1 MYHFYMDGVLLPVTP
16 SKVSIKVNNNNK
28 TLTLINEGE
37 INILKDAGLTDIEFD
52 ALIPNHQHPF
62 SIYEGGFQGSA
73 YFTNK
78 LEQLKVDKEP
88 FQFIITRQLPNG
100 QMLFDNNIT
109 VSLESYTL
117 KEDAKSYG
125 FDVLVSIKLK
135 QYKEFKVK
143 TYTVNSSGKASVKD
157 SRETKNSPAPKK
169 TPTVHP
175 VVSGDTLWKL
185 AKKYY
190 GNGSKYPVIA
200 KANNIS
206 NPNLILVGQKLTIP
220 VLN

>member
-1 MYHFYMDGVLLPVTP
+1 MYYFYLDGVLLPVTP
-16 SKVSIKVNNNNK
+16 SKLSIKVKNNNK

-37 INILKDAGLTDIEFD
+37 INLLKEAGLTDIEFD
-52 ALIPNHQHPF
+52 VLLPNHQHPF
-62 SIYEGGFQGSA
+62 AIYEGGFQGSA

-78 LEQLKVDKEP
+78 LEQLKVDKQP
-88 FQFIITRQLPNG
+88 FQFIVTRELPNG
-100 QMLFDNNIT
+100 QKMFDNNIT
-109 VSLESYTL
+109 VSMESYTL

-125 FDVLVSIKLK
+125 FDVLASIKLK

-143 TYTVNSSGKASVKD
+143 TYTTNAGKASVRTQ
-157 SRETKNSPAPKK
+157 RETKNAPAPKK
-169 TPTVHP
+169 TPATYS

-190 GNGSKYPVIA
+190 GDGSKYPVIA
-200 KANNIS
+200 KANNIA

>member
-1 MYHFYMDGVLLPVTP
+1 M
-16 SKVSIKVNNNNK
+16 
-28 TLTLINEGE
+28 
-37 INILKDAGLTDIEFD
+37 
-52 ALIPNHQHPF
+52 
-62 SIYEGGFQGSA
+62 
-73 YFTNK
+73 
-78 LEQLKVDKEP
+78 
-88 FQFIITRQLPNG
+88 
-100 QMLFDNNIT
+100 FDNNIT
-109 VSLESYTL
+109 VSMESYTL

-125 FDVLVSIKLK
+125 FDVLASIKLK

-143 TYTVNSSGKASVKD
+143 TYTTNAGKASVQKQ
-157 SRETKNSPAPKK
+157 RETKNSPTPKK

-190 GNGSKYPVIA
+190 GDGSKYPVIA
-200 KANNIS
+200 KANNVA